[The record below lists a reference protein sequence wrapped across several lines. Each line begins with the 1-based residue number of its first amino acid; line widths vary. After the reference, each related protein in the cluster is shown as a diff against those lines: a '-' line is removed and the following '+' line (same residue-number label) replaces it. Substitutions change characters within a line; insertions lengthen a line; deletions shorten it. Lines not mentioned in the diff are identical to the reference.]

1 MTREA
6 FQSQLEA
13 LNQELLA
20 MGELVQRAISTSVGA
35 LVTRDRETARQVIDG
50 DQAINAVYHQVEGLC
65 LDLLLRQQPMA
76 KDLRRITTILKVIT
90 DLERI
95 ADHAV
100 DIAKV
105 AERLAGQKLV
115 KPLVDI
121 PQMALL
127 AQEMVGSALSAFVAK
142 DRERANNLAALDH
155 DLDRLYRLTI
165 TEIEELMQQ
174 DPAAVSQGIQLLF
187 TSQALERI
195 GDHATN
201 LGEWFIFLETGER
214 TDLNQ

>member
-1 MTREA
+1 
-6 FQSQLEA
+6 
-13 LNQELLA
+13 
-20 MGELVQRAISTSVGA
+20 
-35 LVTRDRETARQVIDG
+35 
-50 DQAINAVYHQVEGLC
+50 
-65 LDLLLRQQPMA
+65 
-76 KDLRRITTILKVIT
+76 VIT

-121 PQMALL
+121 QQMALL

-174 DPAAVSQGIQLLF
+174 DPAAVPQGIQLLF
-187 TSQALERI
+187 ASQAVERI